1 MNYFGNQGGNNDRF
15 NYGNENKIPTKIQE
29 LEDHIKN
36 SENIKMYNKNG
47 NLNNSSAYSQMIKSI
62 PNNNASSYTNKMIEK
77 NIKKSITNVSTYTN
91 EMIKEN
97 IKKSFTNESTYT
109 NEIIK
114 ENIKKSFTNESTYT
128 NKIINEFYKRGNSI
142 ASNYTLGRLEKDYF
156 NDKKESMYTNKIPES
171 EEAYYTD
178 ELDFHE
184 SNENNRDSKP
194 LRKLDSLYGEAKVY
208 FDNSLY
214 ASFLRENI
222 ENDCKKS
229 INEICSN
236 CFSRRNHKKE
246 ENIYF

>member
-1 MNYFGNQGGNNDRF
+1 
-15 NYGNENKIPTKIQE
+15 
-29 LEDHIKN
+29 
-36 SENIKMYNKNG
+36 MYNKNG

-62 PNNNASSYTNKMIEK
+62 QNNNASSYTNKMIKENIK
-77 NIKKSITNVSTYTN
+77 KSISNESTYTSKMIEANIKKSITNV
-91 EMIKEN
+91 
-97 IKKSFTNESTYT
+97 STYT

-128 NKIINEFYKRGNSI
+128 NKIINEFYKRSNSI

-236 CFSRRNHKKE
+236 CFSRRNHKKA

>member
-47 NLNNSSAYSQMIKSI
+47 NLNNSSAYSQMSKSI

-91 EMIKEN
+91 E
-97 IKKSFTNESTYT
+97 
-109 NEIIK
+109 IIK

-128 NKIINEFYKRGNSI
+128 NKIINEFYKRSNSI

-236 CFSRRNHKKE
+236 CFSRRNHKKA

>member
-15 NYGNENKIPTKIQE
+15 NYGNENKIPTKIQV

-62 PNNNASSYTNKMIEK
+62 PNNNASSYTNKMIKENIK
-77 NIKKSITNVSTYTN
+77 KSISNEITYTSKMIEDNIKKSITNV
-91 EMIKEN
+91 
-97 IKKSFTNESTYT
+97 STYT

-128 NKIINEFYKRGNSI
+128 NKIINEFYKRSNSI